1 MMNNRFQ
8 SVIASVLFMVLA
20 GIGNAQPESQDYTV
34 PFSTAPLLA
43 EDEVQID
50 GQVNDAEWE
59 AGSRFGDFLVV
70 TRLAA
75 DNSETLLNR
84 AERNSQVR
92 VIASERGLVV
102 GLIAETSPLHPIEAR
117 LPATERDGN
126 VWEGDSFE
134 VIVYHPDADR
144 GFVAIINP
152 NGALFDG
159 PFRDNPGGAQSVGWE
174 PNIPEGNFAA
184 AVGEDQWSAE
194 LLIPW
199 DQLGGQ
205 PEHLE
210 VWRFNV
216 KRYEFAGVFSAWAPA
231 NDIAGIETSG
241 KLRFRNDMSVW
252 SLFQMPRE
260 VGDRVDDVTPPTTI
274 QIMAMYEGQDP
285 QLFMA
290 YTKVMEEV
298 AEGGE
303 LAMTMPEFLT
313 TMGFN
318 ARTLE
323 VKEVQ
328 DFSMGGA
335 TTLDRGEYIG
345 TMATARPIPGRQY
358 LVIINIADDDNF
370 DDPLHQQIIPFTWSE
385 PVAFP
390 IRMQRWFLTD
400 GTVKV
405 SVPVLGLPASAAD
418 ADRLRVV
425 LLPESGEQELA
436 AADGVIGADPVSLDL
451 SEMAFGDYR
460 LRVDVMA
467 GGDVRVSREV
477 PLEKPEFPEWAG
489 NDLGKTDALL
499 PPWEPM
505 AYDGDTVVTT
515 NRTYDF
521 GAGLLPKQVTV
532 HLDRG
537 DQLLLAEPVRLVV
550 NGQALVP
557 RGQPEVLERSDTRYV
572 RTQTFGGGPLTLQVK
587 STLEYDGFYYM
598 EVEAPEGGTV
608 QSFRLE
614 VPVRAEAGTHYWR
627 GYNGLKPIDQFSAA
641 EWPWGG
647 KLGNEPTEI
656 GFAPTVRLHDLD
668 HGIEFFTE
676 HNWDWRNADERKQ
689 IVIQPVSNGV
699 RTLHVNFR
707 GEGGAG
713 EVVAGSRFDFGLIAI
728 PTKPFE
734 LPWDEIMLS
743 NSESIRASVHF
754 ENITPARYP
763 ALWMP
768 GRKVP
773 ESLSDGVFVH
783 YLLRDRVDP
792 AGGEL
797 ALDVDL
803 MEAKEH
809 GLFWLD
815 FGNTTKSE
823 GIHAVA
829 YVDGNQH
836 RVVLRDSGGKQVISP
851 AVGSLN
857 DFRLTWKARGNGT
870 RLTLHV
876 AGTQTPLDSA
886 LRPTAEQLRD
896 GILLVGGQGR
906 LKVDRLMLKDSSGGI
921 TLDDGYDETF
931 VPNDFRATAAGGTV
945 DRVAHFDK
953 GHLVLDTQVELKRH
967 AVHNRKGVTGVY
979 THWHARD
986 DFLGPWYE
994 IDGEDRKQQY
1004 ARYHAAM
1011 EGTGVGHDPYF
1022 LKNMA
1027 IYDPAWADF
1036 GAEVSI
1042 QPTAISFDHTVAAPS
1057 GPGQDFVVWGIHKV
1071 LTDMDADYI
1080 HLDFGLPFPDAA
1092 LGTGAGSI
1100 GPDGELRFSYPL
1112 LAHRELYKRI
1122 YKLCIDHDAKFVP
1135 HTSPGIEMA
1144 YASFAHSGITG
1155 EQEEFYFNFNTEAKY
1170 EASVRDHLPDG
1181 RYLSHYPGILLGTT
1195 HYQLS
1200 AAHLTA
1206 MTGDVMMNWSTY
1218 LSQPY
1223 GDFPMTEDARAGG
1236 NLMRD
1241 RVFAPYRAASDQ
1253 QLRTGNMFTR
1263 LATYFYPV
1271 FLEFGDAEFIPFFRV
1286 QELLG
1291 ITTSLPQDVFVS
1303 IAMQRDAPEA
1313 LMIVGNFKDANLTA
1327 TVKFDAARLGVDR
1340 PFEVYDPVL
1349 KRLLVVDP
1357 SGSLTLDV
1365 PKEMIRPLIVRPVP
1379 GR

>member
-1 MMNNRFQ
+1 MAVTLFLFAAAEAA
-8 SVIASVLFMVLA
+8 IAA
-20 GIGNAQPESQDYTV
+20 PQAQDYRV
-34 PFSTAPLLA
+34 PLSTAPLLSN
-43 EDEVQID
+43 DQVLID
-50 GQVNDAEWE
+50 GRVNDTEWE

-84 AERNSQVR
+84 SERNTQVR
-92 VIASERGLVV
+92 VIASDRGLVV
-102 GLIAETSPLHPIEAR
+102 GLIAETGPMHPIEAR

-126 VWEGDSFE
+126 VWEDDSFE

-144 GFVAIINP
+144 GYVVIINP

-159 PFRDNPGGAQSVGWE
+159 PFRDNPKGPQTVGWR
-174 PNIPEGNFAA
+174 PNIPDENFAA
-184 AVGEDQWSAE
+184 SVGEDRWSAE

-199 DQLGGQ
+199 ERVGGA

-216 KRYEFAGVFSAWAPA
+216 KRYEHSGVFSAWAPA
-231 NDIAGIETSG
+231 NDIAGVETSG
-241 KLRFRNDMSVW
+241 QLRFRNDMSVW
-252 SLFQMPRE
+252 SLFQMPRG
-260 VGDRVDDVTPPTTI
+260 VGDRVNDVTPPTTI
-274 QIMAMYEGQDP
+274 RLMAMYEGQRP

-290 YTKVMEEV
+290 YNKVMEEV
-298 AEGGE
+298 TEGGE

-323 VKEVQ
+323 VKEVEG
-328 DFSMGGA
+328 FSMGGS
-335 TTLDRGEYIG
+335 TTLTRGGRIG
-345 TMATARPIPGRQY
+345 IMATARPIPGRQY
-358 LVIINIADDDNF
+358 LAILNISDDDNF
-370 DDPLHQQIIPFTWSE
+370 DDPLHRQIIPFTWSE

-390 IRMQRWFLTD
+390 VRMQRWFLTD

-405 SVPVLGLPASAAD
+405 SVPVRGLPKSAVG
-418 ADRLRVV
+418 ADRVRVT
-425 LLPESGEQELA
+425 LMPETGELELA
-436 AADGVIGADPVSLDL
+436 VVEGDLGADPVSLDL
-451 SEMAFGDYR
+451 SDRATGPYR
-460 LRVDVMA
+460 LRVEVLA
-467 GGDVRVSREV
+467 SGEVRTSREV
-477 PLEKPEFPEWAG
+477 PFEKPEFPEWAG

-521 GAGLLPKQVTV
+521 GEGLLPRQVTV
-532 HLDRG
+532 HLERG
-537 DQLLLAEPVRLVV
+537 DQPLLAETVRLVV
-550 NGQALVP
+550 DGQALLPQDEP
-557 RGQPEVLERSDTRYV
+557 RVLERSETRYA
-572 RTQTFGGGPLTLQVK
+572 RTQRFGGGPLALQIK
-587 STLEYDGFYYM
+587 ATLEYDGFYYL
-598 EVEAPEGGTV
+598 EVETPEGGTV
-608 QSFRLE
+608 ESFRLE

-627 GYNGLKPIDQFSAA
+627 GYNGLKPIDQFNKA

-647 KLGNEPTEI
+647 KLGNEPVEI

-668 HGIEFFTE
+668 HGLEFFTE
-676 HNWDWRNADERKQ
+676 HNWDWRNADNRKQ

-713 EVVAGSRFDFGLIAI
+713 EVAAGSRFDFGLIAI

-743 NSESIRASVHF
+743 NSESIRAKVHF

-815 FGNTTKSE
+815 FGDTTKSE
-823 GIHAVA
+823 GIHAIA

-836 RVVLRDSGGKQVISP
+836 RVVLRDSRGKQVISP
-851 AVGSLN
+851 AVGSLD
-857 DFRLTWKARGNGT
+857 DFRLNWQARGNGT

-876 AGTQTPLDSA
+876 AGTQTLLDSA

-906 LKVDRLMLKDSSGGI
+906 LKVDRLTIKDAAGQT
-921 TLDDGYDETF
+921 TLDDAYDETF
-931 VPNDFRATAAGGTV
+931 IPNDFRATAAGGTV
-945 DRVAHFDK
+945 DRVAHFDN

-967 AVHNRKGVTGVY
+967 AVHDRKGVTGVY

-1155 EQEEFYFNFNTEAKY
+1155 EQEEFYFNFNDEAKHS
-1170 EASVRDHLPDG
+1170 AIVRDYLPDD

-1206 MTGDVMMNWSTY
+1206 MTGDVMMTWSTY

-1223 GDFPMTEDARAGG
+1223 GDFPGTEDAKDGG

-1241 RVFAPYRAASDQ
+1241 GVFAPYRAAADQ
-1253 QLRTGNMFTR
+1253 ELRTGNMFTR

-1271 FLEFGDAEFIPFFRV
+1271 LLEFGDAKFVPFFRAE
-1286 QELLG
+1286 ELLG
-1291 ITTSLPQDVFVS
+1291 ITASPPEDVFVS
-1303 IAMQRDAPEA
+1303 AAMQRDGSEA
-1313 LMIVGNFKDANLTA
+1313 LLLVGNFSYTNHSAI
-1327 TVKFDAARLGVDR
+1327 VRFDAVRLGIEDD
-1340 PFEVYDPVL
+1340 FEVYDPVL
-1349 KRLLVVDP
+1349 KRLLPVDA
-1357 SGSLTLDV
+1357 SGSVTMDV

-1379 GR
+1379 GS